1 MRRQT
6 VTFGA
11 AGVVGAL
18 LALALVV
25 MVNWLGARHY
35 ARADWTSSKVYTLS
49 EKTENILSD
58 LDQDIRVVVFMTFGS
73 PLYDQVREL
82 LDRYAAVSD
91 HVQVEFIDPDREP
104 IKTRQLAEEFGISV
118 ADTVVFTV
126 GDRSKYVTSDQIVE
140 YDYSGMQFGQGPQL
154 RAFTG
159 EEQFTSAILSLV
171 APSVPK
177 VYFVIGHGEA
187 SLGGGGGLLS
197 DRGLSALD
205 ELLRR
210 ENIAVENLELFG
222 GEVPEDADVVAILG
236 PTQAF
241 TEAEIEALA
250 AYLDR
255 GGRLFVALDPLITSA
270 GEMRATG
277 LEGFLEDRGV
287 RVRDDLVVDPQR
299 GIQGYDA
306 STLYLGDYGEHPVTR
321 GLEGIATLFMYTRSL
336 EPLSDDDHTVTSLVE
351 TSSEGWGETA
361 LAALVERAALEKE
374 DADASGPLTVAVAVE
389 LEAPEAVAGDVE
401 PEDGEPAP
409 DAGPE
414 VTGEARLVVVGDAD
428 FLTDSVISNL
438 GNLTFTLNAFNWLAQ
453 REQSLGIPPRQVDQ
467 VSLFLTQ
474 QQLRTILLITLIAM
488 PGAAILLGLL
498 VWRRRRH

>member
-11 AGVVGAL
+11 AGAVGAL
-18 LALALVV
+18 LAIALVV
-25 MVNWLGARHY
+25 MVNWIGARHY
-35 ARADWTSSKVYTLS
+35 VRADWTASKVYTLS

-58 LDQDIRVVVFMTFGS
+58 LDDDIRVVVFMTFGS

-82 LDRYAAVSD
+82 LDRYAAASK
-91 HVQVEFIDPDREP
+91 HVLVEFIDPDREP

-140 YDYSGMQFGQGPQL
+140 YDYAGMQFGQGPQL

-177 VYFVIGHGEA
+177 VYFVTGHGEA
-187 SLGGGGGLLS
+187 SLGGDGGLLS

-210 ENIAVENLELFG
+210 ENIEVDSLELFG
-222 GEVPEDADVVAILG
+222 GEVPEDADLVAVLG

-241 TEAEIEALA
+241 TEVELEALA

-255 GGRLFVALDPLITSA
+255 GGRLFVALDPLITSEGA
-270 GEMRATG
+270 MRTTG

-287 RVRDDLVVDPQR
+287 RIRDDLVVDPQR

-306 STLYLGDYGEHPVTR
+306 STLYLGDYGNHPVTR
-321 GLEGIATLFMYTRSL
+321 GLEGIATLFLYARSL
-336 EPLSDDDHTVTSLVE
+336 EGVAGEGRTVTGLVE
-351 TSSEGWGETA
+351 TSSEGWGETS
-361 LAALVERAALEKE
+361 LADLVQRSALEKQ
-374 DADASGPLTVAVAVE
+374 DADAAGPLTVAMAVE
-389 LEAPEAVAGDVE
+389 LEAPEADATVDETASE
-401 PEDGEPAP
+401 E
-409 DAGPE
+409 DAG
-414 VTGEARLVVVGDAD
+414 TGGHEGARMVVVGDAD

-438 GNLTFTLNAFNWLAQ
+438 GNLTLTLNAFNWLAQ
-453 REQSLGIPPRQVDQ
+453 REQSLGIPPREVDQ
-467 VSLFLTQ
+467 VSLFLSQ
-474 QQLRTILLITLIAM
+474 EQLRAILLITMVAM
-488 PGAAILLGLL
+488 PGAAILLGVL

>member
-11 AGVVGAL
+11 AGIVGAL
-18 LALALVV
+18 LAIALMV

-35 ARADWTSSKVYTLS
+35 VRADWTSSKVYTLS

-82 LDRYAAVSD
+82 LDRYAAASD

-140 YDYSGMQFGQGPQL
+140 YDYSGMQYGQGPQL
-154 RAFTG
+154 RAFKG

-177 VYFVIGHGEA
+177 VYFVTGHGEA
-187 SLGGGGGLLS
+187 SLESGGGLLS

-210 ENIAVENLELFG
+210 ENIEVASLELFG
-222 GEVPEDADVVAILG
+222 GDVPDDADVVAILG

-241 TEAEIEALA
+241 TETELDALA
-250 AYLDR
+250 GYLDR
-255 GGRLFVALDPLITSA
+255 GGRLLVCLDPLITSA

-306 STLYLGDYGEHPVTR
+306 STLYLGDYGSHPVTR
-321 GLEGIATLFMYTRSL
+321 GLEGIATLFLYSRSL
-336 EPLSDDDHTVTSLVE
+336 ETVPGEGRTVTSLVE
-351 TSSEGWGETA
+351 TSADGWGETA
-361 LAALVERAALEKE
+361 LADLVQRSALEKQ
-374 DADASGPLTVAVAVE
+374 DADAAGPLTVAAAVE
-389 LEAPEAVAGDVE
+389 LEAPETE
-401 PEDGEPAP
+401 PTAAADDEEDGG
-409 DAGPE
+409 AGA
-414 VTGEARLVVVGDAD
+414 TTDGARMVVVGDAD

-453 REQSLGIPPRQVDQ
+453 REQSLGIPPREVDQ

-474 QQLRTILLITLIAM
+474 SQLRTILLITLVAM
-488 PGAAILLGLL
+488 PGAAILLGVL

>member
-11 AGVVGAL
+11 AGVAGAL
-18 LALALVV
+18 LALALMV

-35 ARADWTSSKVYTLS
+35 VRADWTSSKVYTLS
-49 EKTENILSD
+49 EKTENILAD

-82 LDRYAAVSD
+82 LDRYAAASE
-91 HVQVEFIDPDREP
+91 HVKVEFIDPDREP

-177 VYFVIGHGEA
+177 VYFVTGHGEA
-187 SLGGGGGLLS
+187 SLDTGGGLLS
-197 DRGLSALD
+197 DRGLGALD

-210 ENIAVENLELFG
+210 ENIEVAGLELFG

-241 TEAEIEALA
+241 TETELEALA
-250 AYLDR
+250 GYLDR
-255 GGRLFVALDPLITSA
+255 GGRLFVCLDPLITSA

-306 STLYLGDYGEHPVTR
+306 STLYLGDYGDHPVTR
-321 GLEGIATLFMYTRSL
+321 GLDGIATLFLYSRSL
-336 EPLSDDDHTVTSLVE
+336 ETVAGEGRTVTPLVE

-361 LAALVERAALEKE
+361 LAELVQRSALEKQ
-374 DADASGPLTVAVAVE
+374 DADAAGPLTVAAAVE
-389 LEAPEAVAGDVE
+389 IEAPEAAPAPADGGE
-401 PEDGEPAP
+401 GEDQTEPAAA
-409 DAGPE
+409 DG
-414 VTGEARLVVVGDAD
+414 ARLVVVGDAD

-453 REQSLGIPPRQVDQ
+453 REQSLGIPPREVDQ
-467 VSLFLTQ
+467 VNLFLTQ
-474 QQLRTILLITLIAM
+474 SQLRTILLITLIAM
-488 PGAAILLGLL
+488 PGAAILLGAL